1 MYYSISRSDLRS
13 PSSSPDAVSSTVDI
27 RTQWHRQLARVY
39 SNGPEVQHTPEL
51 TDGAAQPAKP
61 APDQSDEDA
70 YEFRLFSGRKHTAQ
84 ASGQQ
89 TTRVRIE
96 SPNPVSKE
104 PGFVRPSRPE
114 NCYFTGAG
122 ADLDRKRYEEAAV
135 EGERV
140 LKEAQARWVCMPYA
154 PICPSPC

>member
-1 MYYSISRSDLRS
+1 M
-13 PSSSPDAVSSTVDI
+13 SSTADI
-27 RTQWHRQLARVY
+27 REQWHRQLAKVY
-39 SNGPEVQHTPEL
+39 SNGSEAQHTPEL
-51 TDGAAQPAKP
+51 TDGAAQPAKS

-70 YEFRLFSGRKHTAQ
+70 YDFRLFSGRKHSAQ

-89 TTRVRIE
+89 TTKVRIE
-96 SPNPVSKE
+96 SPNPASKE

-122 ADLDRKRYEEAAV
+122 ADVDRKKYEEAAV
-135 EGERV
+135 EGEWV

-154 PICPSPC
+154 PIRPSPH